1 MVRVPTHRRSALAAS
16 LRWAL
21 HRYALVWAVAAS
33 VAVVGVAQNHQAE
46 ISKLR
51 ASVTDMALPVAAVL
65 HAPFN
70 AVNTVASRFHE
81 LTGLHTANEQLM
93 RENAA
98 LRGWQQEALRLR
110 AENARMTALL
120 HAVPTPPVQAL
131 TAKVVS
137 ESGGAFEQSLL
148 ALAGINEGVEVG
160 NVVMGERAV
169 VGRVIELGN
178 KAARILLVSDEN
190 SRLPVQLENSGERAI
205 AAGSGTGDMV
215 LKYLADDVV
224 IQPGERVV
232 TSGHGGIFPAGLPVG
247 EVVQV
252 GNEYRVVPLERL
264 NAQQFVRIVDY
275 RVSTDAGR

>member
-1 MVRVPTHRRSALAAS
+1 MVRVPTHRRSALVAS
-16 LRWAL
+16 IRWAL

-33 VAVVGVAQNHQAE
+33 IAVVGVAQNHQTE

-51 ASVTDMALPVAAVL
+51 VNVTDIALPVAAVL

-70 AVNTVASRFHE
+70 AVNSVVKNFHDLVALRA
-81 LTGLHTANEQLM
+81 TNEQLM
-93 RENAA
+93 RDNAA

-110 AENARMTALL
+110 AENARMAALL
-120 HAVPTPPVQAL
+120 HAVSTPPVQAL

-148 ALAGINEGVEVG
+148 ALAGINDGVEVG

-178 KAARILLVSDEN
+178 KAARILLLSDEN
-190 SRLPVQLENSGERAI
+190 SRLPVQLESSGERAI
-205 AAGSGTGDMV
+205 AAGSGSGDMV
-215 LKYLADDVV
+215 LKYLADDSV

-252 GNEYRVVPLERL
+252 GGEYRVVPLERL
-264 NAQQFVRIVDY
+264 SAQQFVRIIDY